1 MTVQKQKPD
10 PTKITLVEQVMQDI
24 KRKIAGRRLM
34 PGMKLPSI
42 RQFAQRREVSKST
55 IVDAYD
61 RLAAEGA
68 IEARRG
74 SGYYVLG
81 QLPPLNLSKM
91 KPMLDRTVDPLWV
104 SRQSLEAGDD
114 VLKPGCGWLPA
125 SWMPQESIRRALR
138 SLSRAPESVL
148 TQYGTPSGFEP
159 LRELLVRRMS
169 VVGIPANMDQVILTE
184 SGTQTIDLLCRFFLE
199 PGDTVL
205 VDDPCYFNFHALL
218 KAHRVN
224 VVGVPYTPTG
234 PDIHLFE
241 AALLEN
247 RPRLYITNSA
257 IHNPTGAV
265 LSPGVAHRLLKLADQ
280 SELVIIEDDIFS
292 DLESVAA
299 PRLAALDGLHRV
311 VHIGS
316 FSKTLSAAARCGFI
330 AARQDWIEGLIDL
343 KIATTFGGEPFSAEL
358 TWRVLKDGTYRKHLN
373 NLRERLSRAQSDT
386 SRRLKNI
393 GIEPWLNPKAGMYL
407 WCNLPDNVSAS
418 VLANNGL
425 AQGIIFAPGGVF
437 SLSKTGGEYL
447 RFNVAQ
453 SQSPRIYE
461 FLDNAIKTKQ

>member
-1 MTVQKQKPD
+1 MVVQKQNPN
-10 PTKITLVEQVMQDI
+10 PIKITLVEQVMQDI
-24 KRKIAGRRLM
+24 KGNIAGRRLM

-42 RQFAQRREVSKST
+42 RQFAQRQGISKST

-74 SGYYVLG
+74 SGFYVLG
-81 QLPPLNLSKM
+81 HLPPLNLSKM
-91 KPMLDRTVDPLWV
+91 KPMLDYTVDPLWV

-125 SWMPQESIRRALR
+125 SWMPQDSIRRALR

-148 TQYGTPSGFEP
+148 TQYGTPRGFEP

-169 VVGIPANMDQVILTE
+169 VVGIPASLDQVILTE

-224 VVGVPYTPTG
+224 VVGVPYTPSG
-234 PDIHLFE
+234 PDLHQFE
-241 AALLEN
+241 IALLEN

-265 LSPGVAHRLLKLADQ
+265 LSPAVAHRLLKLADQ
-280 SELVIIEDDIFS
+280 SELIIIEDDIFS
-292 DLESVAA
+292 DLESIAA

-330 AARQDWIEGLIDL
+330 AARQEWIEGLIDL

-373 NLRERLSRAQSDT
+373 NLQERLSRARSDT
-386 SRRLKNI
+386 CRRLKNI
-393 GIEPWLNPKAGMYL
+393 GIEPWLTPKAGMYL
-407 WCNLPDNVSAS
+407 WCSLPDHLRAS
-418 VLANNGL
+418 ELANHAL
-425 AQGIIFAPGGVF
+425 YESIIFAPGDVF
-437 SLSKTGGEYL
+437 SLSKTGSTYL

-453 SQSPRIYE
+453 CQSPRIYE
-461 FLDNAIKTKQ
+461 FLDKAIRAT